1 MKKGSL
7 NFLGRKNQ
15 SLFGTNVEFKEMD
28 NVELVYDSAAIPE
41 SGTAKVRSRPTVKH
55 FTSSESVQGFAVP
68 TPKVPVLPPFYE
80 PKINGTG
87 STTNLPK
94 GRMLS
99 VPDIIE
105 GEILIPPPPSSAPP
119 PPPPSSAPRPPSF
132 IPPPPQF
139 FGEIDPSVKHASLQP
154 PPMAP
159 PKPPSITGSEYTS
172 DLDMAYLKPP
182 PMAPPKPPSE
192 TSSFRGSLSSL
203 EFQDIPECPKFTPP
217 PPPGGKAPPVL
228 AKSPKA
234 APLKPVRMSSI
245 SNLDIQSQTPVP
257 PVASN
262 PRPSSFN
269 PQNTAKL
276 YNVEKSALLGGQS
289 DKEKVQSI
297 LLLEDSSGNS
307 VGVVNGNSGKNGGS
321 LQPVQSVV
329 PPTKPA
335 RRNSSATMLQNDQP
349 DMAHAPSQP
358 AKVEVKINPEPVMV
372 QSIPTEV
379 PTPIKVSPK
388 IGKKIPDV
396 MQVIE
401 SPGRSRK
408 NSPLINYR
416 QLNTQGVD
424 GTVKKETSASP
435 FALLLAAKERDKQR
449 AALSQQN
456 SNSTEPSNSVIQPS
470 VEKPN
475 SFTVTPRDP
484 TPDSPN
490 AQLKSTTNVQP
501 LIKAEGTKVSH
512 SKPELSS
519 TPQESSPVNSSVG
532 GLGVLVRDV
541 ESGENL
547 TFIPPPPEFANSD
560 TENEPSVLPPSHPAP
575 AAPVKTA
582 SQPSKTLPATPVP
595 IINCPPPSH
604 PAPVAPVK
612 TASQPSKTLPSTPTP
627 IINCPPPSHPAP
639 AAPVKTVS
647 QPSKTLP
654 ATIINCP
661 PPSHPAPAAPVKTAS
676 QPSKTLPATIINCPP
691 PSHPAPV
698 APVKTASQPSKTLPA
713 TPTPII
719 NCPPP
724 SHPAPA
730 APVKTPPTPSKPFLP
745 TQIPNGTLPSN
756 SAPPA
761 KPSPP
766 ATPPPVTN
774 GPRVSPKPKPP
785 TYPPKA
791 PGPPPN
797 LQLQSKPVQTKAT
810 QPPAQGPPSVSASQ
824 ATLLSILQKKML
836 EMDPKFSAAKEVES
850 NGDEWN
856 SPLSDDEA
864 TSYPTKTRSSTLPV
878 QSRGLD
884 LKELES
890 KAAKKALATS
900 AKSQN
905 SNGSSSK
912 QQHGMTFTVR
922 PGTKQPI
929 TPLIKDGSP

>member
-15 SLFGTNVEFKEMD
+15 SLFATNVEFKEMD
-28 NVELVYDSAAIPE
+28 NVELVLDSTAIPE

-55 FTSSESVQGFAVP
+55 FTASESVQGFAVP
-68 TPKVPVLPPFYE
+68 TPKVPILPPVYE

-94 GRMLS
+94 ERMLS

-105 GEILIPPPPSSAPP
+105 GEILIPPPPCSAPP

-132 IPPPPQF
+132 IPLPPQYF
-139 FGEIDPSVKHASLQP
+139 SEIDPSVKHSSLQP

-159 PKPPSITGSEYTS
+159 PKPPSNIGSKYSS
-172 DLDMAYLKPP
+172 DLDMAFLKPP

-192 TSSFRGSLSSL
+192 TSSIRGTLSSL
-203 EFQDIPECPKFTPP
+203 EVKDIPECPKFTPP
-217 PPPGGKAPPVL
+217 PPPGGKTPPVL

-234 APLKPVRMSSI
+234 APLKPIRTSSV
-245 SNLDIQSQTPVP
+245 SNLDIQSQMPTP

-262 PRPSSFN
+262 PRLSSFN
-269 PQNTAKL
+269 PRNTANL
-276 YNVEKSALLGGQS
+276 YNVQKTGQS
-289 DKEKVQSI
+289 DKEQVQSI

-307 VGVVNGNSGKNGGS
+307 VGVVNGNSGKNGGP

-335 RRNSSATMLQNDQP
+335 RRNSSATQLENNQP
-349 DMAHAPSQP
+349 DMPKVPSQP
-358 AKVEVKINPEPVMV
+358 AKVEVKVNPEPVMV
-372 QSIPTEV
+372 QNIPIEV
-379 PTPIKVSPK
+379 PTPINVSPR
-388 IGKKIPDV
+388 IEKKIPDV
-396 MQVIE
+396 TQVME
-401 SPGRSRK
+401 SPSRSRRY
-408 NSPLINYR
+408 SPVVNHR

-424 GTVKKETSASP
+424 GTVKKDTSP

-449 AALSQQN
+449 TALSQKN

-475 SFTVTPRDP
+475 SFTVSPRNP

-501 LIKAEGTKVSH
+501 LTTAEVTKVSH

-519 TPQESSPVNSSVG
+519 TPQQSTPMNSSVG
-532 GLGVLVRDV
+532 GLGVPVRDV

-560 TENEPSVLPPSHPAP
+560 TEDEPSVPTPSYLFPAP
-575 AAPVKTA
+575 
-582 SQPSKTLPATPVP
+582 L
-595 IINCPPPSH
+595 
-604 PAPVAPVK
+604 
-612 TASQPSKTLPSTPTP
+612 
-627 IINCPPPSHPAP
+627 
-639 AAPVKTVS
+639 
-647 QPSKTLP
+647 
-654 ATIINCP
+654 
-661 PPSHPAPAAPVKTAS
+661 
-676 QPSKTLPATIINCPP
+676 
-691 PSHPAPV
+691 
-698 APVKTASQPSKTLPA
+698 VKTASQPSKTLPA

-730 APVKTPPTPSKPFLP
+730 APVKTTSQLSKTLPAIPTPIINCPPPSHPAPAAPVKTAPAPAKPYLP
-745 TQIPNGTLPSN
+745 TQIPNVTLLSH

-761 KPSPP
+761 PPTKPSPP

-810 QPPAQGPPSVSASQ
+810 QPPSQGPPSVTASQ

-836 EMDPKFSAAKEVES
+836 EMDPKFSAVKEVES
-850 NGDEWN
+850 NGDDWN

-864 TSYPTKTRSSTLPV
+864 PSYPPKTKSATLPV

-912 QQHGMTFTVR
+912 QPYGMTFIVR
-922 PGTKQPI
+922 PGTQQPI
-929 TPLIKDGSP
+929 TPVFKDGSP

>member
-1 MKKGSL
+1 MKKGSH

-15 SLFGTNVEFKEMD
+15 SLFGTNVEFREMD
-28 NVELVYDSAAIPE
+28 NVELVLDSTIIPE

-55 FTSSESVQGFAVP
+55 FTSSDNVQGFAVP
-68 TPKVPVLPPFYE
+68 TPKVPILPPFYE

-87 STTNLPK
+87 STTNPPK
-94 GRMLS
+94 ARLLS

-105 GEILIPPPPSSAPP
+105 GNILIPPPPSSAPP

-132 IPPPPQF
+132 IPPLPQY
-139 FGEIDPSVKHASLQP
+139 FGELDPSVKHASLQP

-159 PKPPSITGSEYTS
+159 PKPPSLTGSEYSS
-172 DLDMAYLKPP
+172 DLDMASLKPP
-182 PMAPPKPPSE
+182 PMAPPKPPSD
-192 TSSFRGSLSSL
+192 TSSFRGSLCSL
-203 EFQDIPECPKFTPP
+203 RDIPDIPDCPKFTPP
-217 PPPGGKAPPVL
+217 SPPGGKAPPVL
-228 AKSPKA
+228 AKSPKVV
-234 APLKPVRMSSI
+234 PIKPTRMSSI
-245 SNLDIQSQTPVP
+245 SNLDIQSQTPTP

-269 PQNTAKL
+269 PQNTAKI
-276 YNVEKSALLGGQS
+276 YSVQKSALLGGQL

-307 VGVVNGNSGKNGGS
+307 VGVVNGNSGKNDGA

-329 PPTKPA
+329 PPIKPA
-335 RRNSSATMLQNDQP
+335 RHNSSATQLQNDQP
-349 DMAHAPSQP
+349 DVTKAPSQP
-358 AKVEVKINPEPVMV
+358 ATVEVKVNPEPVTV
-372 QSIPTEV
+372 QNIPTEV
-379 PTPIKVSPK
+379 PTPIKVSPR
-388 IGKKIPDV
+388 IEKKIPDV
-396 MQVIE
+396 RQVME
-401 SPGRSRK
+401 SPSRSRR
-408 NSPLINYR
+408 NSPVVNHR

-424 GTVKKETSASP
+424 STVKKETSP

-449 AALSQQN
+449 KTLYQQN

-501 LIKAEGTKVSH
+501 LTKAEVTKVSH

-519 TPQESSPVNSSVG
+519 TPQQSSPMNSAIG
-532 GLGVLVRDV
+532 GLGVPVRDV

-547 TFIPPPPEFANSD
+547 IFIPPPPEFANFD
-560 TENEPSVLPPSHPAP
+560 TEDEPSVPPLSHLVPAP
-575 AAPVKTA
+575 FVKTA
-582 SQPSKTLPATPVP
+582 S
-595 IINCPPPSH
+595 N
-604 PAPVAPVK
+604 
-612 TASQPSKTLPSTPTP
+612 PSKTLPSIPTP
-627 IINCPPPSHPAP
+627 IFNCPPPSHPAP
-639 AAPVKTVS
+639 AAPVIAAS

-654 ATIINCP
+654 PTPIFNCP

-676 QPSKTLPATIINCPP
+676 QPFKTLP
-691 PSHPAPV
+691 S
-698 APVKTASQPSKTLPA
+698 
-713 TPTPII
+713 TPTPIF

-730 APVKTPPTPSKPFLP
+730 APVKTASQPFKTLPSTPIFNCPPPSHPAPAAPVKMAPTPSYSAPPAPP
-745 TQIPNGTLPSN
+745 T
-756 SAPPA
+756 PPA

-766 ATPPPVTN
+766 ATPPPVSN
-774 GPRVSPKPKPP
+774 GPRISPKPKPP
-785 TYPPKA
+785 TCPPKA

-810 QPPAQGPPSVSASQ
+810 PPAQGPPSVSASQ

-836 EMDPKFSAAKEVES
+836 EMDPKFSTAKEVES

-864 TSYPTKTRSSTLPV
+864 TSYPSKTRSATLPV
-878 QSRGLD
+878 QPRGLD

-890 KAAKKALATS
+890 KATKKAHATS

-912 QQHGMTFTVR
+912 PQHGMTFTVR
-922 PGTKQPI
+922 PGSKQPI
-929 TPLIKDGSP
+929 TPVIKDGSP